1 MSVFVDLQAAE
12 GTGVV
17 TTVAMG
23 SMEME
28 MEHGASSS
36 LARRV
41 VVRLV
46 TRVSNLRRTWFAWV
60 RWAMSTGFGFGA
72 LVRTSALVGSERAS
86 GAH

>member
-12 GTGVV
+12 GEGALTI
-17 TTVAMG
+17 VA
-23 SMEME
+23 ME

-46 TRVSNLRRTWFAWV
+46 TGVS
-60 RWAMSTGFGFGA
+60 
-72 LVRTSALVGSERAS
+72 TSGELGLLAEQPREPVGYLIQMGDVHRLESMVPDIPYPPVN
-86 GAH
+86 